1 VDRPE
6 DPRDDAAVLRALLE
20 RDEIEIDLIEVLSAL
35 PEKLAHEVRLVIDH
49 VARGRFGR
57 DASGLRHV
65 CDPQPNAS
73 PPAEHP
79 RGVPTPG
86 DLNLGRDRS
95 NAFYR
100 RRPSVALDH
109 TSQEPSLA
117 MPRILTID
125 DSSTI
130 RSIITKQMS
139 ELEFEVDQAE
149 DGQQGLA
156 KLEEISVDLILL
168 DVTMPV
174 MDGPTMLAALRE
186 RGDRTPVIMLT
197 SESKRS
203 IVAGAIK
210 LGIEDYI
217 LKPFK
222 PDELRGKVLKALK
235 LDGSGGAGPVAA
247 NPAVASAFAPAA
259 APSAGASASRQF
271 TDVLVVDDMENVH
284 KKLRSLL
291 PTHVSMNGCVSARD
305 ALQHCQER
313 VYRVVVIDLVIP
325 DVNSVALMNQL
336 RALQPHAVMVA
347 LALRSAGDAGDV
359 KGQGFNDVVYK
370 PFEPAA
376 VDDFLS
382 KHFEVDD
389 VLSVDGNV
397 LQCAAF
403 SGKEDKLDRYF
414 SRLRTLCH
422 ESFEKLASACYDDTI
437 LDLSSVPLRNDK
449 IVRLLMDSEKEAK
462 KLGIGLR
469 LVGTPEIKRVL
480 SAVMETAA
488 MPFYA
493 TRADAQSG
501 A

>member
-1 VDRPE
+1 
-6 DPRDDAAVLRALLE
+6 
-20 RDEIEIDLIEVLSAL
+20 
-35 PEKLAHEVRLVIDH
+35 
-49 VARGRFGR
+49 
-57 DASGLRHV
+57 
-65 CDPQPNAS
+65 
-73 PPAEHP
+73 
-79 RGVPTPG
+79 
-86 DLNLGRDRS
+86 
-95 NAFYR
+95 
-100 RRPSVALDH
+100 
-109 TSQEPSLA
+109 

-139 ELEFEVDQAE
+139 DLGFEVDQAE
-149 DGQQGLA
+149 DGKLGLA
-156 KLEEISVDLILL
+156 KLEEIEVDLILL

-174 MDGPTMLAALRE
+174 MDGPAMLSALRE
-186 RGDRTPVIMLT
+186 TGNRTPVIMLT

-203 IVAGAIK
+203 IVAGAVK

-222 PDELRGKVLKALK
+222 PDELRGKVLKALR
-235 LDGSGGAGPVAA
+235 LDGSAAAGAVAA
-247 NPAVASAFAPAA
+247 NPSLASSPSASASSSPR
-259 APSAGASASRQF
+259 GEASRQF
-271 TDVLVVDDMENVH
+271 IDILVVDDMENVH

-291 PTHVSMNGCVSARD
+291 PAHVSMNGCVSARD

-313 VYRVVVIDLVIP
+313 VYRVVVVDLVIP

-370 PFEPAA
+370 PFEAAA

-414 SRLRTLCH
+414 TRLRTLCH
-422 ESFEKLASACYDDTI
+422 ESLEKLASACYDDTI
-437 LDLSSVPLRNDK
+437 FDLSAVPLRNDK
-449 IVRLLMDSEKEAK
+449 IVRLLMDSDKEAK
-462 KLGIGLR
+462 KLGISLR
-469 LVGTPEIKRVL
+469 LVGTPEIKKVL
-480 SAVMETAA
+480 GAVMETAA

-493 TRADAQSG
+493 TRAEAQAG
-501 A
+501 G

>member
-1 VDRPE
+1 
-6 DPRDDAAVLRALLE
+6 
-20 RDEIEIDLIEVLSAL
+20 
-35 PEKLAHEVRLVIDH
+35 
-49 VARGRFGR
+49 
-57 DASGLRHV
+57 
-65 CDPQPNAS
+65 
-73 PPAEHP
+73 
-79 RGVPTPG
+79 
-86 DLNLGRDRS
+86 
-95 NAFYR
+95 
-100 RRPSVALDH
+100 
-109 TSQEPSLA
+109 

-130 RSIITKQMS
+130 RSIISKQMTD
-139 ELEFEVDQAE
+139 LGFEVDQAE
-149 DGQQGLA
+149 DGKLGLA
-156 KLEEISVDLILL
+156 RLEEIEVDLILL

-186 RGDRTPVIMLT
+186 TGNRTPVIMLT

-203 IVAGAIK
+203 IVAGAVK

-222 PDELRGKVLKALK
+222 PDELRGKVLKALR
-235 LDGSGGAGPVAA
+235 LDGSAASGSAGPVAT
-247 NPAVASAFAPAA
+247 NPSLASTAPASAPT
-259 APSAGASASRQF
+259 PSGSASRQF
-271 TDVLVVDDMENVH
+271 IDILVVDDMENVH

-291 PTHVSMNGCVSARD
+291 PAHVSMNGSVSARD

-313 VYRVVVIDLVIP
+313 VYRVVVVDLVIP

-389 VLSVDGNV
+389 VLSIDGNV
-397 LQCAAF
+397 LACAAF
-403 SGKEDKLDRYF
+403 SGMVDKIDRYF
-414 SRLRTLCH
+414 TRLRTLCH
-422 ESFEKLASACYDDTI
+422 ESLEKLASACYDDTI
-437 LDLSSVPLRNDK
+437 FDLSAVPLRNDK
-449 IVRLLMDSEKEAK
+449 IVRLLMDSDKEAK

-469 LVGTPEIKRVL
+469 LVGTPEIKKVL
-480 SAVMETAA
+480 GAVMETAA
-488 MPFYA
+488 MPFFA
-493 TRADAQSG
+493 SRAEAQTG
-501 A
+501 G